1 MRALWCG
8 PYGAISFRE
17 PGELRSWYNGKD
29 TAGADGVL
37 WIKVTLAA
45 VMSGALFSVIDT
57 VLPPRSPQ
65 PFVVVLSDWPGDML
79 FALMGPLGLAPSPR
93 LVPLELRRAAPGED
107 AVAAFRA
114 GQADAALVGPALLPG
129 LLSDEV
135 RLIYA
140 YDEVVGGGAL
150 VAAPGV
156 LRAADLGNRP
166 VGVSSVGGADPL
178 TKTLLQR
185 AGLDGRAPSI
195 TPLVP
200 EAVAA
205 ELAAGRIGAAVV
217 LSPTRAKAIADH
229 LGTSILAS
237 TQDLAG
243 LTTHVLLV
251 REGTIAGRRDQ
262 VVAVLRAL
270 SATADA
276 CRGDRER
283 CLELLASA
291 GGRPA
296 DEWRQDF
303 EALHLLDADDS
314 RALMAGTAAAPLAR
328 RLAGL
333 GLPPA
338 MDWLDPSLVEEAA
351 RP

>member
-1 MRALWCG
+1 MSDDN
-8 PYGAISFRE
+8 SFRKAGLARSCYH
-17 PGELRSWYNGKD
+17 GED
-29 TAGADGVL
+29 AAGAGGVI

-45 VMSGALFSVIDT
+45 IMSGALFSAIDA

-65 PFVVVLSDWPGDML
+65 PFVVELSDWPGDML
-79 FALMGPLGLAPSPR
+79 FALMGPLGLAPSPE
-93 LVPLELRRAAPGED
+93 LAPLALRRAAPGED

-135 RLIYA
+135 RLVYA

-156 LRAADLGNRP
+156 PRAADLGNRP
-166 VGVSSVGGADPL
+166 VGVSSVGIADPL
-178 TKTLLQR
+178 VETLLRR
-185 AGLDGRAPSI
+185 AGIDPRAPSI
-195 TPLVP
+195 IPLAP

-205 ELAAGRIGAAVV
+205 ALATGRIGAAVV
-217 LSPTRAKAIADH
+217 LSPTRAQAIAGR
-229 LGTSILAS
+229 LGSPILAS

-251 REGTIAGRRDQ
+251 REGTIADRRDQ

-276 CRGDRER
+276 CRADREH

-291 GGRPA
+291 SGRPA
-296 DEWRQDF
+296 DQWRQDF
-303 EALHLLDADDS
+303 EALRPLDANDN
-314 RALMAGTAAAPLAR
+314 RALMAGVAAAPLMR
-328 RLAGL
+328 RFAGL